1 MEKFKEVS
9 NVQMGS
15 DQGIQMSDIYIQK
28 LATLRAEIDQANAKA
43 DEYKL
48 TMKQLESDH
57 IQKDHELHS
66 LQQKVKTMEDQ
77 LEKTEIELKTAS
89 NK

>member
-1 MEKFKEVS
+1 MFAW
-9 NVQMGS
+9 
-15 DQGIQMSDIYIQK
+15 DQIKASKCLMSKLQK

-48 TMKQLESDH
+48 TLKQLESDH

-66 LQQKVKTMEDQ
+66 LQQKVKGMEDQ
-77 LEKTEIELKTAS
+77 LEKTESNLKIAS
-89 NK
+89 AK

>member
-1 MEKFKEVS
+1 
-9 NVQMGS
+9 
-15 DQGIQMSDIYIQK
+15 MSKLQK

-48 TMKQLESDH
+48 TLKQLESDH

-66 LQQKVKTMEDQ
+66 LQQKVKGMEDQ
-77 LEKTEIELKTAS
+77 LEKTESNLKIAS
-89 NK
+89 AK

>member
-1 MEKFKEVS
+1 
-9 NVQMGS
+9 
-15 DQGIQMSDIYIQK
+15 MSKLQK
-28 LATLRAEIDQANAKA
+28 LAALRAEIDQANAKA

-48 TMKQLESDH
+48 AVKQLESDH

-66 LQQKVKTMEDQ
+66 LQQKVKSMEDQ

-89 NK
+89 TK